1 MNTRCFYKHCI
12 FPTQP
17 KWAYP
22 KSGTRDT
29 GLLVGPETQ
38 LVGETW
44 YTRSGSLKGVIREPR
59 PGMLYY
65 MRHKTRTLK
74 EAQDTERE
82 IWDTYE
88 GETETQNKHLLSN
101 LGHKTM
107 NLIKC
112 FINKI

>member
-1 MNTRCFYKHCI
+1 MNTRCFYKQCI

-74 EAQDTERE
+74 EAQDTKRE

-88 GETETQNKHLLSN
+88 GETRDPKQTSLVKPGTQNYELNQMFYK
-101 LGHKTM
+101 
-107 NLIKC
+107 
-112 FINKI
+112 